1 MFVINLDFQRRAM
14 KVVTVDEEE
23 QETFGGGKTKE
34 VESAQLQNMD
44 WADQGEAEVRLQNR
58 PEHPTEDQDGGAGE
72 SERGTQ
78 VSENER
84 KGEIGAKEEK
94 KRDCLQSMLKL
105 RL

>member
-1 MFVINLDFQRRAM
+1 M
-14 KVVTVDEEE
+14 KVVTVVEEE
-23 QETFGGGKTKE
+23 ETFGGGKTKG
-34 VESAQLQNMD
+34 VESGAQLQNMD

-58 PEHPTEDQDGGAGE
+58 PEHPTEDQDGGTGE

-84 KGEIGAKEEK
+84 KGEIGVKEEK

>member
-1 MFVINLDFQRRAM
+1 MINLDFQRRAM
-14 KVVTVDEEE
+14 KVVTVGEEE
-23 QETFGGGKTKE
+23 ETFGGGKTKE
-34 VESAQLQNMD
+34 VESSQIQNMD
-44 WADQGEAEVRLQNR
+44 WADQGEAAVRLQNR
-58 PEHPTEDQDGGAGE
+58 PEHPTEDQDGGTGE

-84 KGEIGAKEEK
+84 TEIGAKEER

>member
-1 MFVINLDFQRRAM
+1 MINMDFQRRAM
-14 KVVTVDEEE
+14 KVVTVGEEE
-23 QETFGGGKTKE
+23 ETFGGGKTKE

-44 WADQGEAEVRLQNR
+44 WADQGEAAVRLQNR
-58 PEHPTEDQDGGAGE
+58 PEHPTEDQDGEAGE
-72 SERGTQ
+72 SERATQ

-84 KGEIGAKEEK
+84 KGEIGAKEER

>member
-1 MFVINLDFQRRAM
+1 MI
-14 KVVTVDEEE
+14 VVTVVEEE
-23 QETFGGGKTKE
+23 ETFGGGKTKE
-34 VESAQLQNMD
+34 EESAQLQNMD
-44 WADQGEAEVRLQNR
+44 WADQGEAAVRLQNR
-58 PEHPTEDQDGGAGE
+58 PEHPTEDQDGGTGE

-84 KGEIGAKEEK
+84 KGEIGAREER

>member
-1 MFVINLDFQRRAM
+1 M
-14 KVVTVDEEE
+14 KVVTVGEKE
-23 QETFGGGKTKE
+23 ETFGGGKTKE
-34 VESAQLQNMD
+34 LERSQLQNMD
-44 WADQGEAEVRLQNR
+44 RADQAVAAVRLQNR
-58 PEHPTEDQDGGAGE
+58 REHPTEDQDGGTGE

-84 KGEIGAKEEK
+84 TGEIGAKEER

>member
-1 MFVINLDFQRRAM
+1 MINLDFQRRAM
-14 KVVTVDEEE
+14 KVVTVGEEE
-23 QETFGGGKTKE
+23 ETFGGGKTKE

-58 PEHPTEDQDGGAGE
+58 PEHPTEDHDGGAGE

-78 VSENER
+78 VSEDER
-84 KGEIGAKEEK
+84 KGEIGPKEEK

>member
-1 MFVINLDFQRRAM
+1 MINLDFQRRAM
-14 KVVTVDEEE
+14 KVVTVEEE
-23 QETFGGGKTKE
+23 EETFGGGKTKE
-34 VESAQLQNMD
+34 VESDQLQNMD
-44 WADQGEAEVRLQNR
+44 WADQGEAAVRLQNR
-58 PEHPTEDQDGGAGE
+58 PEHPTEDHDGGTWE

-84 KGEIGAKEEK
+84 KGEIGAKEER

>member
-1 MFVINLDFQRRAM
+1 MINLDFQRRAM
-14 KVVTVDEEE
+14 KVVTVVEEE
-23 QETFGGGKTKE
+23 ETFGGGKTKE

-58 PEHPTEDQDGGAGE
+58 PEHPTEDQDGGTGE

>member
-1 MFVINLDFQRRAM
+1 MINLDFQRRAM
-14 KVVTVDEEE
+14 KVVTVEEE
-23 QETFGGGKTKE
+23 EETFGGGKTKE
-34 VESAQLQNMD
+34 VESAQIQNMD
-44 WADQGEAEVRLQNR
+44 RADQGEAAVRLQNR
-58 PEHPTEDQDGGAGE
+58 PEHPTEDHDGGTGE

-84 KGEIGAKEEK
+84 TGEIGAKEER